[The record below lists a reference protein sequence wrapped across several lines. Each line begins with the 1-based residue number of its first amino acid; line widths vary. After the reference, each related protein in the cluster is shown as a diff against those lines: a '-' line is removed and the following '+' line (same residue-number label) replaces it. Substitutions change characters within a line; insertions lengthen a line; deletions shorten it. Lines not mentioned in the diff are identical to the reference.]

1 MGLLGFAKLGTRAKR
16 LYDALHQGAADWEM
30 RARTGTTAHAL
41 YRTRHYW
48 TRVLIAVAALVEVLP
63 IPQRWRQTIMG
74 FLSNILKNWKTS
86 LIGLATGAGIA
97 FLTSVQGGMHPRD
110 AALAAGV
117 AALGLAAKD
126 GNVTGGT
133 VKQ

>member
-1 MGLLGFAKLGTRAKR
+1 MGVVRVAKTALRAK
-16 LYDALHQGAADWEM
+16 ALHGVLDQGAKDWEM
-30 RARTGTTAHAL
+30 RARTGTTVHAL
-41 YRTRHYW
+41 YRSQVYW

-63 IPQRWRQTIMG
+63 LPLRWRLTIMG
-74 FLSNILKNWKTS
+74 FLSNIMKNWKTT

-97 FLTSVQGGMHPRD
+97 FLTGVQGGMSPKD

-126 GNVTGGT
+126 GNVSG
-133 VKQ
+133 K